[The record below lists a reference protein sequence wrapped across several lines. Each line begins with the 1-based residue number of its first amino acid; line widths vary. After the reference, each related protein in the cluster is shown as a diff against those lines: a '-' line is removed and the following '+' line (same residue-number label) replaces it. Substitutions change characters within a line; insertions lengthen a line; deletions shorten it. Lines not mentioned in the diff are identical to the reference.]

1 MAEFLGSFFETRENQ
16 NALMY
21 KVGLDKQM
29 MNIIMRSL
37 SIPHLDKI
45 SLLFH
50 SNFNNLRL
58 YTDQLHEGMKALN
71 MASKNRNYNEFVKL
85 SESVEEEEF
94 YGPMK
99 LFKENFSFF
108 IRI

>member
-1 MAEFLGSFFETRENQ
+1 MDKY
-16 NALMY
+16 LMN
-21 KVGLDKQM
+21 V
-29 MNIIMRSL
+29 IMRSL
-37 SIPHLDKI
+37 SIAHLDKI

-71 MASKNRNYNEFVKL
+71 MASKNRNYNEYIKL
-85 SESVEEEEF
+85 SGSVDEEEF
-94 YGPMK
+94 FGPMK